1 MRATLALNGLNWNP
15 NFSESFFL
23 LTLGF
28 AGLVGALGYGVYAYK
43 FRGPAMTTSR
53 YLMRLRVTTLKVE
66 LLFFYFRVTTSKLEN
81 EKLLTQRRK
90 IKNYTSSYQ
99 LEVQKSKVLLRV
111 TKSKIKLFFFT
122 FELLT
127 RSGKIKSYTSSY

>member
-1 MRATLALNGLNWNP
+1 MQNDVILRVSN
-15 NFSESFFL
+15 SKIVIEIL
-23 LTLGF
+23 LWSYSLDF
-28 AGLVGALGYGVYAYK
+28 IK
-43 FRGPAMTTSR
+43 
-53 YLMRLRVTTLKVE
+53 YLIRLRVTNLKVE

-99 LEVQKSKVLLRV
+99 LEVQKSKVSLRV
-111 TKSKIKLFFFT
+111 TKSKIKLFFFYFLVT
-122 FELLT
+122 NLKSKNKKLHFELLT